1 MATEDATLT
10 SQPPPVGAD
19 RDDFAGDPPEAD
31 LADHVDDDAVLARVQ
46 LRELVLDT
54 VCPPKEESSGKRS
67 FSRPRT
73 LRPAAG
79 AVSPPRTLLSDGQRK
94 EEAAAARAA
103 EQAAAARAELEQ
115 WPVPAMEAYLEQL
128 CSYSVARLV
137 EEPDRQAAAAA
148 RTAAAL
154 EEAAVTNY
162 RALIGAFACAGAVRE
177 GVSAVHERL
186 DSLVAALP
194 VLVSSARAFA
204 SAADEADRQ
213 RRACREAMGHL
224 DRVMD
229 VLEIPRLFLTLI
241 QAQLYD
247 EALEL
252 YAYVEK
258 ITARARRTVRSGRP
272 PAVADGGGSGADAWV
287 GLLEHVRGECQVLGA
302 RLAAEQLSVLRGP
315 VSLPTSL
322 RAVGFLRRLGDSAA
336 LNAPARGGAGGA
348 GAVGGS
354 DGLARETWLRLLFLA
369 ARGACMSS
377 ALDAA
382 SAGSGDA
389 ASATAVVRVCD
400 QARASLFEAV
410 THYRAVFADDEEVPG
425 DADKKQVPA
434 GPPLADAI
442 DDGDDLPA
450 DAYDFVAGEAE
461 ADLAADDAAGA
472 DVFGARVRSRAVLS
486 DWVAGAVTDLLA
498 RVEAGLSTVSDG
510 AAVAAAAEPAMAC
523 GQSLGR
529 VGADVR
535 PALAPLLTSAI
546 GRVFLHRL
554 DDTLRRLDIMLDGYH
569 WVPVG
574 GSTPAPVASAITP
587 TAGGTANGDTA
598 LAAADTGGG
607 TANGDAAAAR
617 AGAPDAASPPPLPDG
632 GDHDQPPTSVLWSP
646 PLAVYTN
653 GLLCALNEVRQLPAA
668 ALADGIADALADA
681 LRRGG
686 DALAASAGAAGVWL
700 SSPDER
706 RYWAAGAAALADV
719 VTPHVAAAAG
729 RIVGRPRLLDVPAL
743 RAALRATFD
752 RVLVCRPAPPPPSP
766 PAPLRPRSRRCT
778 CPTGLPWRPLS
789 ALPSP
794 FARRLP
800 SRWWWRTT
808 ATTVPRRLRRAAW
821 WALAASALASAA
833 PAAAPSL
840 AAAAAAA
847 APATGA
853 CCRRA
858 TAARGASS
866 AAFTPTCGSS
876 MRGWPTPKGRR
887 RCVCRGRRGGGAGFL
902 MSRGRARTGWRTR
915 RRRRRRWWWKRRM
928 PTMGVTTTK
937 ALATAVGDGPVTR
950 STWWPPT
957 RSRTIATP
965 AAAAARWPASMM
977 RATPARLPAGR
988 QSPT

>member
-1 MATEDATLT
+1 
-10 SQPPPVGAD
+10 
-19 RDDFAGDPPEAD
+19 
-31 LADHVDDDAVLARVQ
+31 
-46 LRELVLDT
+46 
-54 VCPPKEESSGKRS
+54 
-67 FSRPRT
+67 
-73 LRPAAG
+73 
-79 AVSPPRTLLSDGQRK
+79 
-94 EEAAAARAA
+94 
-103 EQAAAARAELEQ
+103 
-115 WPVPAMEAYLEQL
+115 MEAYLEQL

-137 EEPDRQAAAAA
+137 EEPDRQAAAAS

-177 GVSAVHERL
+177 GVSAVQERL

-204 SAADEADRQ
+204 SAADEADQQ
-213 RRACREAMGHL
+213 RRARREAMGHL

-272 PAVADGGGSGADAWV
+272 PAVDGDGGDADAWV

-336 LNAPARGGAGGA
+336 LNAPAGGGAGGTS
-348 GAVGGS
+348 AVGGS

-369 ARGACMSS
+369 ARGASMSS
-377 ALDAA
+377 ALDGA

-389 ASATAVVRVCD
+389 ASAAAVVRICD

-425 DADKKQVPA
+425 KTDKKCALPESVA
-434 GPPLADAI
+434 ASGI

-450 DAYDFVAGEAE
+450 DAYDFVEGETEAG
-461 ADLAADDAAGA
+461 LADDDSAGA

-574 GSTPAPVASAITP
+574 GSTPTAVTLAASP
-587 TAGGTANGDTA
+587 TAGGTSRAAATNGEAT
-598 LAAADTGGG
+598 LAAADTAEG
-607 TANGDAAAAR
+607 TANGDAPASSPASP
-617 AGAPDAASPPPLPDG
+617 GAPRPLPEG
-632 GDHDQPPTSVLWSP
+632 GSHDDPPVSVLWSP
-646 PLAVYTN
+646 PLAVFTN

-668 ALADGIADALADA
+668 ALADGVADALADA

-686 DALAASAGAAGVWL
+686 AAIAASAGDAGVWL
-700 SSPDER
+700 ATPDER
-706 RYWAAGAAALADV
+706 RYWAAGAAAPV
-719 VTPHVAAAAG
+719 VV
-729 RIVGRPRLLDVPAL
+729 
-743 RAALRATFD
+743 
-752 RVLVCRPAPPPPSP
+752 
-766 PAPLRPRSRRCT
+766 
-778 CPTGLPWRPLS
+778 
-789 ALPSP
+789 
-794 FARRLP
+794 
-800 SRWWWRTT
+800 
-808 ATTVPRRLRRAAW
+808 
-821 WALAASALASAA
+821 
-833 PAAAPSL
+833 
-840 AAAAAAA
+840 
-847 APATGA
+847 
-853 CCRRA
+853 
-858 TAARGASS
+858 
-866 AAFTPTCGSS
+866 
-876 MRGWPTPKGRR
+876 
-887 RCVCRGRRGGGAGFL
+887 
-902 MSRGRARTGWRTR
+902 
-915 RRRRRRWWWKRRM
+915 
-928 PTMGVTTTK
+928 
-937 ALATAVGDGPVTR
+937 
-950 STWWPPT
+950 
-957 RSRTIATP
+957 
-965 AAAAARWPASMM
+965 
-977 RATPARLPAGR
+977 
-988 QSPT
+988 

>member
-1 MATEDATLT
+1 MASEDASLT
-10 SQPPPVGAD
+10 SPPGPIGAYQHD
-19 RDDFAGDPPEAD
+19 CTGDAPDAD
-31 LADHVDDDAVLARVQ
+31 TADHVDDDAILARVQ
-46 LRELVLDT
+46 LRGLVLDT
-54 VCPPKEESSGKRS
+54 VCPPEEHTSWKRS
-67 FSRPRT
+67 SSRSRT
-73 LRPAAG
+73 LRAAG
-79 AVSPPRTLLSDGQRK
+79 GVVSSPRTLLSDGQRK
-94 EEAAAARAA
+94 EAAVAARAA
-103 EQAAAARAELEQ
+103 EQSAAARAELER
-115 WPVPAMEAYLEQL
+115 WPIPAMEAYLEQL

-137 EEPDRQAAAAA
+137 EEPDRQAAAAS

-177 GVSAVHERL
+177 GVSAVQERL

-204 SAADEADRQ
+204 SAADEADQQ
-213 RRACREAMGHL
+213 RRARREAMGHL

-272 PAVADGGGSGADAWV
+272 PAVDGDGGDADAWV

-336 LNAPARGGAGGA
+336 LNAPAGGGAGGTS
-348 GAVGGS
+348 AVGGS

-369 ARGACMSS
+369 ARGASMSS
-377 ALDAA
+377 ALDGA

-389 ASATAVVRVCD
+389 ASAAAVVRICD

-425 DADKKQVPA
+425 KTGKKRALPESVA
-434 GPPLADAI
+434 ASGI

-450 DAYDFVAGEAE
+450 DAYDFVEGETEAG
-461 ADLAADDAAGA
+461 LADDDSAGA

-574 GSTPAPVASAITP
+574 GSTPTAVTLAASP
-587 TAGGTANGDTA
+587 TAGGTSRAAATNGEAT
-598 LAAADTGGG
+598 LAAADTAEG
-607 TANGDAAAAR
+607 TANGDAPASSPASP
-617 AGAPDAASPPPLPDG
+617 GAPRPLPDG
-632 GDHDQPPTSVLWSP
+632 GSHDDPPVSVLWSP
-646 PLAVYTN
+646 PLAVFTN

-668 ALADGIADALADA
+668 ALADGVADALADA

-686 DALAASAGAAGVWL
+686 AAIAASAGDAGVWL
-700 SSPDER
+700 ATPDER

-719 VTPHVAAAAG
+719 ITPHVAAAAV
-729 RIVGRPRLLDVPAL
+729 RIVGRPGLLDVPSL

-752 RVLVCRPAPPPPSP
+752 RVLVARPVPPPVAAPPLPPPPSTLPRASPLGVAGGSPRGGAQPARGTP
-766 PAPLRPRSRRCT
+766 PAT
-778 CPTGLPWRPLS
+778 ANGGGGGDGDLS
-789 ALPSP
+789 PDGSP
-794 FARRLP
+794 A
-800 SRWWWRTT
+800 
-808 ATTVPRRLRRAAW
+808 
-821 WALAASALASAA
+821 
-833 PAAAPSL
+833 
-840 AAAAAAA
+840 
-847 APATGA
+847 
-853 CCRRA
+853 
-858 TAARGASS
+858 
-866 AAFTPTCGSS
+866 
-876 MRGWPTPKGRR
+876 
-887 RCVCRGRRGGGAGFL
+887 GGGA
-902 MSRGRARTGWRTR
+902 MRGDT
-915 RRRRRRWWWKRRM
+915 
-928 PTMGVTTTK
+928 PSV
-937 ALATAVGDGPVTR
+937 AV
-950 STWWPPT
+950 
-957 RSRTIATP
+957 
-965 AAAAARWPASMM
+965 
-977 RATPARLPAGR
+977 
-988 QSPT
+988 

>member
-1 MATEDATLT
+1 MATDDASLT
-10 SQPPPVGAD
+10 SQSAPVGAEQH
-19 RDDFAGDPPEAD
+19 DFAGDAPDAD
-31 LADHVDDDAVLARVQ
+31 PADHVNDDAVLARVQ
-46 LRELVLDT
+46 LRGLVLDT
-54 VCPPKEESSGKRS
+54 VCPPEEHSSRKRS

-73 LRPAAG
+73 LRAAG
-79 AVSPPRTLLSDGQRK
+79 GVVSSPRTLLSDGQRK
-94 EEAAAARAA
+94 EAAAAARAA
-103 EQAAAARAELEQ
+103 EQSAAARADLER
-115 WPVPAMEAYLEQL
+115 WPIPAMEAYLEQL
-128 CSYSVARLV
+128 CSYSVVRLV

-177 GVSAVHERL
+177 GVSAVQERL

-213 RRACREAMGHL
+213 RRARREAMGHL

-229 VLEIPRLFLTLI
+229 VLEVPRLFLTLI

-272 PAVADGGGSGADAWV
+272 PAVDDDGGDANAWV

-336 LNAPARGGAGGA
+336 LNALAGGGAGGV

-354 DGLARETWLRLLFLA
+354 DSLARETWLRLLFLA

-377 ALDAA
+377 ALDEA

-389 ASATAVVRVCD
+389 AFAAAVVRVCD

-410 THYRAVFADDEEVPG
+410 THYRAVFADEEVPG
-425 DADKKQVPA
+425 EVDKKGTLSGSPSA
-434 GPPLADAI
+434 NDI

-450 DAYDFVAGEAE
+450 DAYDFVEGEKEAGL
-461 ADLAADDAAGA
+461 ADDDAAGA
-472 DVFGARVRSRAVLS
+472 DVFGGRVRSRAVLS

-574 GSTPAPVASAITP
+574 GSTPTAVALAASP
-587 TAGGTANGDTA
+587 TAGGTPRAAATNGEAA
-598 LAAADTGGG
+598 LAAADADGGM
-607 TANGDAAAAR
+607 ANGDAPAMS
-617 AGAPDAASPPPLPDG
+617 PDSPGTHPPPPDG
-632 GDHDQPPTSVLWSP
+632 VGHDDPPASVLWSP

-668 ALADGIADALADA
+668 VLADGVADALADA

-686 DALAASAGAAGVWL
+686 AAIAASAGDAGVWL
-700 SSPDER
+700 ASADER

-719 VTPHVAAAAG
+719 ITPHVAAAAG
-729 RIVGRPRLLDVPAL
+729 RIVGRPGLLDVPSL
-743 RAALRATFD
+743 RAALRAIFD
-752 RVLVCRPAPPPPSP
+752 RVLVARPVPPPTAAPPPPSP
-766 PAPLRPRSRRCT
+766 LPPPPR
-778 CPTGLPWRPLS
+778 
-789 ALPSP
+789 ASP
-794 FARRLP
+794 
-800 SRWWWRTT
+800 
-808 ATTVPRRLRRAAW
+808 
-821 WALAASALASAA
+821 
-833 PAAAPSL
+833 PAAAGGSPRGGAPPARGSSPATTANGGGGGGGDRSPGGSPTGGGTVRGDTPS
-840 AAAAAAA
+840 AAA
-847 APATGA
+847 
-853 CCRRA
+853 
-858 TAARGASS
+858 
-866 AAFTPTCGSS
+866 
-876 MRGWPTPKGRR
+876 
-887 RCVCRGRRGGGAGFL
+887 
-902 MSRGRARTGWRTR
+902 
-915 RRRRRRWWWKRRM
+915 
-928 PTMGVTTTK
+928 
-937 ALATAVGDGPVTR
+937 
-950 STWWPPT
+950 
-957 RSRTIATP
+957 
-965 AAAAARWPASMM
+965 
-977 RATPARLPAGR
+977 
-988 QSPT
+988 